1 MTFPPAG
8 ESGAPIA
15 SRANRSRRRTP
26 WWVVAALV
34 VLLGGGGIVAALV
47 LTGHK
52 SIIPLLKPTR
62 AAFTFQMGDVSTTS
76 LGGKRSD
83 AVGNAAAEPVRTTL
97 SDLYGGLFLDPKAW
111 SSGPPSDVWDHF
123 TEHAAEQAKSDGA
136 ALGLGELTGTID
148 TLKVASSNLEVHAL
162 SDRAGAAIA
171 VMAKVEFVANA
182 TTKDGQHIQITREAQ
197 YLLEE
202 VDGTWLVSGYPK
214 SLTSVATIAPSA
226 GPSGSSGSGGSA

>member
-1 MTFPPAG
+1 M
-8 ESGAPIA
+8 
-15 SRANRSRRRTP
+15 P
-26 WWVVAALV
+26 WWVVGVLV
-34 VLLGGGGIVAALV
+34 VLVGGGGIVAALV

-52 SIIPLLKPTR
+52 SIIPLLKPKR
-62 AAFTFQMGDVSTTS
+62 AAFTFQMGNVSTTA
-76 LGGKRSD
+76 LGAKHSN

-111 SSGPPSDVWDHF
+111 STGPPSDVWDHF
-123 TEHAAEQAKSDGA
+123 TERAATQAKSDGA
-136 ALGLGELTGTID
+136 NLGLGELTGTID

-171 VMAKVEFVANA
+171 VMAKVEFVADA

-202 VDGTWLVSGYPK
+202 IDGTWLVSGYPK